1 MWWVMNATAHASAA
15 PTTGPKLDNR
25 RVLAGIVDLAIV
37 VAGSLVIL
45 LAADALSSDTGDIR
59 GALSAVILGWALYY
73 YFALESGDGQ
83 TVGKKLMK
91 LRVVRADGRPAGMSE
106 IAVRTVLRVVDGIG
120 LYIVGLIV
128 MLATGQR
135 RQRLGDM
142 AAGTMIVDASAPAT
156 MPPAPVAAP
165 IDETPADDEPEQTL
179 DDLSTTE
186 APAVPEM
193 RPFDPPPVEDEAEPI
208 ADPIEDEP
216 AFEASA
222 PVEDEPVAEE
232 PLPNVSTPAIEELVH
247 DVEAARSEAV
257 PVHPAE
263 PAEDEPAEEDPAED
277 EPMTLKSVETVS
289 AIDLVMGGSGAE
301 EDDSSEQDQD
311 PEPPAAS

>member
-25 RVLAGIVDLAIV
+25 RVLAAIVDLAIV
-37 VAGSLVIL
+37 VAGTLVIL
-45 LAADALSSDTGDIR
+45 FAADALSSDTGDVR

-73 YFALESGDGQ
+73 YFALESGEGQ
-83 TVGKKLMK
+83 TLGKKLMK

-142 AAGTMIVDASAPAT
+142 AAGTIIVDASAPPA

-165 IDETPADDEPEQTL
+165 VD
-179 DDLSTTE
+179 E
-186 APAVPEM
+186 APV
-193 RPFDPPPVEDEAEPI
+193 D
-208 ADPIEDEP
+208 
-216 AFEASA
+216 
-222 PVEDEPVAEE
+222 
-232 PLPNVSTPAIEELVH
+232 
-247 DVEAARSEAV
+247 
-257 PVHPAE
+257 
-263 PAEDEPAEEDPAED
+263 
-277 EPMTLKSVETVS
+277 
-289 AIDLVMGGSGAE
+289 
-301 EDDSSEQDQD
+301 
-311 PEPPAAS
+311 EPPADEEPERRPPRPPRSRFPRAPCARPRSTT